1 MIVAEFLMVSDGAHE
16 IETLWRVLQTS
27 KRTFNKIDILRID
40 GIRCRAVWK
49 EQPTESDQTILEES
63 WAACCPMDSR
73 KTLLLGQVMGIG
85 EIRQTFRRSI
95 TYVHSTDIGCHRGC
109 ALHPQP
115 DDRHREFVVYFLCRS
130 LALFQRQRN

>member
-1 MIVAEFLMVSDGAHE
+1 MGSLLPNG
-16 IETLWRVLQTS
+16 LQ
-27 KRTFNKIDILRID
+27 
-40 GIRCRAVWK
+40 
-49 EQPTESDQTILEES
+49 E
-63 WAACCPMDSR
+63 
-73 KTLLLGQVMGIG
+73 TLLLGQVMGTG
-85 EIRQTFRRSI
+85 EIRQTSRRSI